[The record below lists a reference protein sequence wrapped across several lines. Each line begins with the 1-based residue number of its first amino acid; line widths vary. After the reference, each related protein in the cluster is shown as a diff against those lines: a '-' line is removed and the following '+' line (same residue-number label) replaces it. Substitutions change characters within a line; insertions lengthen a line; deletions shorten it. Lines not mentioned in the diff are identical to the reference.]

1 MVLQQLEEVQLWGT
15 YTPNEDVSVSA
26 SWGITEETTADID
39 GKWMVT
45 LQTQKAGGP
54 YEIKVTT
61 SDSTIVVSDVMLGEV
76 WLASGQSNME
86 MPLSGFMPRDPIDNS
101 EKEIQAANYPNIRY
115 IDVPNTISLTPLD
128 DFNGEWKQT
137 SPETAEQ
144 FSATAYFFARKLY
157 EELNVPIGIINS
169 TWGGTPVE
177 SWISRQKMLSIGEFT
192 EQLEAL
198 DEEKIAI
205 YKEWLSNF
213 EMIPRPSNDK
223 DWEQLDLGDE
233 AYRQASFDDQNWKS
247 TDIPIY
253 VENIETTTD
262 DGVYWLRKK
271 VIINDASQDYIL
283 NIEKGIDDNDI
294 TYVNGNKVGETRC
307 YNCPRTYVIPKEI
320 LKTGENQI
328 AIQIVD
334 TGGGG
339 GFNGDM
345 TLTGADKKEIEIS
358 TDWKYYQIAGLGSTD
373 FILFDS
379 NKEALKNNP
388 GNISHFNIGAN
399 TPSVLYNGMIE
410 PILSYDIK
418 GAIWY
423 QGESNVGR
431 HDQYLKTFPAM
442 IEDWRARWNADFPFY
457 FVQIAPFS
465 YGNELSPALRDAQRK
480 SLKANK
486 TGMAV
491 TMDIGVSDN
500 IHPGNKIDVGYRLA
514 RWALANDYNK
524 DIVYSGPLYRSH
536 EVEGSKIKVSF
547 DHIGSGLIFNKVTD
561 GFEIAGVDKVYLPA
575 KATINGEV
583 VEVSNNKIKV
593 PLYVRYGWK
602 DYIVGT
608 FMNKEGLPASSFSTD

>member
-26 SWGITEETTADID
+26 SWGTTEDTTADID
-39 GKWMVT
+39 GNWVVALKT
-45 LQTQKAGGP
+45 EKAGGP
-54 YEIKVTT
+54 YDIKITT
-61 SDSTIVVSDVMLGEV
+61 SDSTIVVNDVMLGEV

-101 EKEIQAANYPNIRY
+101 EREIQAANYPDIRY

-177 SWISRQKMLSIGEFT
+177 SWISRQKTLSIGEFT

-198 DEEKIAI
+198 DEEKIAN
-205 YKEWLSNF
+205 YKDWLSNF
-213 EMIPRPSNDK
+213 EMIPRPTNDK
-223 DWEQLDLGDE
+223 NWEQLDLGDE

-253 VENIETTTD
+253 VENIETTSD